1 MLSRWRRWEEKAG
14 GSFHYSQP
22 NPSWPGRWLT
32 QFYTLELNIDLF
44 TLIYC
49 LMTYLPSSSAQ
60 VILVRYVDG
69 WHNSMLIELNID
81 FFTSIS
87 PPSTR
92 RLYWSRKNTKPI
104 SSFLVI
110 SYQDLAIMTTPRS
123 RLWLLFAGCT
133 SFNVPLFW
141 AKNPPLQWSNDSAGA
156 LFNAIIPTDWGILL
170 LSKSPFLGYPTC
182 LLFDHM
188 IWVDGTVHSKDNKVE
203 KTREVAD
210 IKIFH

>member
-1 MLSRWRRWEEKAG
+1 MYCTVDSVVSKLVTAFIITPIAFHTSAVVLLTSAQLSPSQLLLVENDQRLCREI
-14 GSFHYSQP
+14 GSFRRSQ
-22 NPSWPGRWLT
+22 
-32 QFYTLELNIDLF
+32 
-44 TLIYC
+44 
-49 LMTYLPSSSAQ
+49 A
-60 VILVRYVDG
+60 
-69 WHNSMLIELNID
+69 
-81 FFTSIS
+81 

-156 LFNAIIPTDWGILL
+156 LFNAIIPTGWGILL
-170 LSKSPFLGYPTC
+170 LFKSPFLGYPTC